1 MPDPLY
7 FLSLICIFLVN
18 LVKAKNI
25 SIYYTIHNEIARYK
39 EHDIDHWR
47 GQRMVNINQKHHQF
61 SQSGCPLWVRVT
73 EIIHGTIYV
82 VTGSYEGSENF
93 VRKLERITS
102 RKFAEKLEDSE

>member
-1 MPDPLY
+1 M
-7 FLSLICIFLVN
+7 LICIILVN

-39 EHDIDHWR
+39 EHDID
-47 GQRMVNINQKHHQF
+47 QKHHQF